1 MADKK
6 SVMGAEIMDW
16 FLPLYSFTSLDQVI
30 GMKKFE
36 IITLLK
42 SDPAE
47 GLVGKRNCSA
57 TL

>member
-6 SVMGAEIMDW
+6 SVLGAEIMDW
-16 FLPLYSFTSLDQVI
+16 FLPLYSFTALDQVRDE
-30 GMKKFE
+30 KV
-36 IITLLK
+36 IITLIK

-47 GLVGKRNCSA
+47 GLVGKRNCST